1 MVCNCSGK
9 IKDWYDQNNV
19 PASNRQLFKSDFWK
33 PAFLWKNIIT
43 DLRKKVIIAELYEKL
58 LDDVMRILN
67 GKKNIIGH
75 TWNRQLLRHIY
86 SFTLLEYNHEAG
98 AVIGMR
104 RLA

>member
-58 LDDVMRILN
+58 CFF
-67 GKKNIIGH
+67 GK
-75 TWNRQLLRHIY
+75 
-86 SFTLLEYNHEAG
+86 
-98 AVIGMR
+98 
-104 RLA
+104 

>member
-1 MVCNCSGK
+1 
-9 IKDWYDQNNV
+9 
-19 PASNRQLFKSDFWK
+19 
-33 PAFLWKNIIT
+33 
-43 DLRKKVIIAELYEKL
+43 
-58 LDDVMRILN
+58 MRILN

>member
-1 MVCNCSGK
+1 MWGLATS
-9 IKDWYDQNNV
+9 
-19 PASNRQLFKSDFWK
+19 AR
-33 PAFLWKNIIT
+33 
-43 DLRKKVIIAELYEKL
+43 RKAALLQCPQSFMKKL